1 MSRTARALSIALVV
15 VVVTS
20 VATVGFAGM
29 GGASD
34 SATILEVEP
43 ETAQAPPGETIHVAI
58 RLYNDGGYG
67 GVGVERVAFGVEY
80 DSDVLTIDSITR
92 GPWLEQGNETEIV
105 TEVDVDEAAGYAVVE
120 QYRDPVAGG
129 AAGNDRAATVTFTVA
144 EDADGASS
152 PVNVT
157 DVETELTT
165 DWPQTAFTHNGS
177 VSVAADG
184 DVVDASPPERTLD
197 YEASTDDGGSD
208 SIPGLGVVAPLVAL
222 AVLAGIAAFRRD

>member
-1 MSRTARALSIALVV
+1 MRRAARALAIVLVV
-15 VVVTS
+15 VTT
-20 VATVGFAGM
+20 VATVGLAGI
-29 GGASD
+29 GSASD

-43 ETAQAPPGETIHVAI
+43 EAAQAPPGETIHVAI

-67 GVGVERVAFGVEY
+67 GVGVERVAFGIEY
-80 DSDVLTIDSITR
+80 DSDVLTLDAIAR

-105 TEVDVDEAAGYAVVE
+105 TEVEADEAAGYAFVD
-120 QYRDPVAGG
+120 QYRDPAAGG
-129 AAGNDRAATVTFTVA
+129 AAGNDRAATITFTVA
-144 EDADGASS
+144 EDADGATS

-184 DVVDASPPERTLD
+184 DVVD
-197 YEASTDDGGSD
+197 GD
-208 SIPGLGVVAPLVAL
+208 SIPGLGVVAAVAALVAL
-222 AVLAGIAAFRRD
+222 ASIGAFRTV